1 MEPRIVIRR
10 RIIDSIELNRI
21 NEVVGRY
28 WDRGR
33 TFISQELCRIWDWR
47 QPNGIYKEQV
57 CRILLNKLERKALIQ
72 LPPRRGGTTSGN
84 RRYYVEPDEPPC
96 YSKKPITGKLKAFLP
111 VQLKMV
117 RRCPEEELWNYL
129 VYRYHYK
136 SYKIIVGSHLK
147 YLALIND
154 TPIACLS
161 WSSSIFRIRSRD
173 DFLGW
178 SQETKNDK
186 IHFVANNSR
195 FLILPW
201 IRIKNLA
208 SHLLALC
215 ARTVSKDW
223 QKFYGHPLYLL
234 ETFVETDRFR
244 GTCYQAANWIKVGQT
259 SGHAKTKGRF
269 YYHGHKKD
277 VYLYPLVPDFR
288 KRLSTS
294 TGEM

>member
-1 MEPRIVIRR
+1 M
-10 RIIDSIELNRI
+10 
-21 NEVVGRY
+21 
-28 WDRGR
+28 
-33 TFISQELCRIWDWR
+33 
-47 QPNGIYKEQV
+47 
-57 CRILLNKLERKALIQ
+57 
-72 LPPRRGGTTSGN
+72 
-84 RRYYVEPDEPPC
+84 
-96 YSKKPITGKLKAFLP
+96 
-111 VQLKMV
+111 QLKMV